1 MELGGRRVVVT
12 GAEGFIGSHL
22 VEALVAAGADVRA
35 FTWYDPGG
43 RCGWL
48 DSVDA
53 DVRGKI
59 EFVTGDVRD
68 ASSVRAA
75 MRDRDLVFHLAALIS
90 ISHSYRAPAA
100 HLQTNATGTLHVLEA
115 ARDFALERVLITST
129 SEVYGSAQH
138 VPIDETHP
146 LNAQSPYAASK
157 IAADQL
163 ALSFHRAFDMPV
175 ALVRPFNTYGPRQS
189 ARAVIP
195 AIATQIAA
203 GRREIEL
210 GATHP
215 TRDFTFVRDTV
226 AGFLS
231 IARADAAIGRV
242 LNLGTGCET
251 SIAELFAL
259 IAELMKADVELVHAP
274 ERLRPEASEVDRL
287 VADATR
293 AREIAGWQPRFAGPE
308 GLRAGLAET
317 LSWFQEPANLA
328 ALPARGHQV

>member
-1 MELGGRRVVVT
+1 M
-12 GAEGFIGSHL
+12 
-22 VEALVAAGADVRA
+22 AGADVRA
-35 FTWYDPGG
+35 FTWYDPSG

-48 DSVDA
+48 DRIDA
-53 DVRGKI
+53 DTRRGL
-59 EFVTGDVRD
+59 ELVPGDVRD
-68 ASSVRAA
+68 AGSVRAA
-75 MRDRDLVFHLAALIS
+75 LRGREIVFHLAALIS
-90 ISHSYRAPAA
+90 IPHSYRAPEA
-100 HLQTNATGTLHVLEA
+100 HLQTNATGTLNVLEA
-115 ARDFALERVLITST
+115 ARDFALERVLVTST
-129 SEVYGSAQH
+129 SEVYGSAQQ

-163 ALSFHRAFDMPV
+163 ALSFHRAFETPV

-226 AGFLS
+226 SGFIA

-242 LNLGTGCET
+242 LNLGTACET
-251 SIAELFAL
+251 SIGDLFAL
-259 IAELMKADVELVHAP
+259 IAELMKADVQIVRDGR
-274 ERLRPEASEVDRL
+274 RLRPEASEVDRL
-287 VADATR
+287 VADSTR
-293 AREIAGWQPRFAGPE
+293 AREIAGWQPRFTGTA
-308 GLRAGLAET
+308 GLRAGLTET
-317 LSWFQEPANLA
+317 LSWLQEPANLA
-328 ALPARGHQV
+328 AFPVNGHQV